1 MSGFAPEW
9 LTLREGA
16 DHHARNAALLAALAK
31 HFSTRDAVTVVDL
44 GAGLGS
50 NLRATAPVLPA
61 RQHWVLVD
69 HDPVLLAGACEAI
82 ASWADS
88 VRPATA
94 GLEVM
99 KAGRS
104 IRVEVRHADLAKN
117 PGAFAVHAPDLVTV
131 AALFDLV
138 SEKWIG
144 RFTAALAAA
153 RVPLYAVLDYDGTN
167 TWNPPHPA
175 DTAMIAAFNRHQG
188 NDKGFGSA
196 AGSRATDLLAE
207 RLAAANYRIERAP
220 SPWRL
225 GAGETGLIRALTQG
239 FVEAVRETG
248 EVPATTIE
256 TWLKARMADG
266 VTCTVGHDDLLA
278 LLPR

>member
-9 LTLREGA
+9 LSLREGA
-16 DHHARNAALLAALAK
+16 DHRARNAGLLAALSK

-50 NLRATAPVLPA
+50 NLRATAPALSA

-69 HDPVLLAGACEAI
+69 HDPVLLAGACDAI

-99 KAGRS
+99 KADRS
-104 IRVEVRHADLAKN
+104 IRVEVRQSDLAKD
-117 PGAFAVHAPDLVTV
+117 PGAFAVHAPDLVTA

-138 SEKWIG
+138 SEVWIG

-167 TWNPPHPA
+167 AWSPPHQA
-175 DTAMIAAFNRHQG
+175 DAAMVAGFNRHQG
-188 NDKGFGSA
+188 SDKGFGSA

-207 RLAAANYRIERAP
+207 RLAGAGYRIERGT

-225 GAGETGLIRALTQG
+225 GAGETALMRVLTQG
-239 FVEAVRETG
+239 FAEAVRETG
-248 EVPATTIE
+248 EVPAATIE
-256 TWLKARMADG
+256 AWLKARMADG
-266 VTCTVGHDDLLA
+266 VTCTVGHEDILA
-278 LLPR
+278 IPR

>member
-16 DHHARNAALLAALAK
+16 DHRARNAGLLAALGK
-31 HFSTRDAVTVVDL
+31 HFSTRDAVIVVDL

-50 NLRATAPVLPA
+50 NLRATAPALPA

-69 HDPVLLAGACEAI
+69 HDPVLLAGACDAI

-88 VRPATA
+88 VRPATV

-99 KAGRS
+99 KADRS
-104 IRVEVRHADLAKN
+104 IRVEVRHADLAKD
-117 PGAFAVHAPDLVTV
+117 PGAFAAHAPDLVTA

-138 SEKWIG
+138 SEEWIG

-167 TWNPPHPA
+167 AWNPPHPA
-175 DTAMIAAFNRHQG
+175 DAAMVAAFNRHQSS
-188 NDKGFGSA
+188 DKGFGSA
-196 AGSRATDLLAE
+196 AGSRATDLLAK
-207 RLAAANYRIERAP
+207 RLAAAGYRIERGS

-225 GAGETGLIRALTQG
+225 GPDEAVLIRALTQG
-239 FVEAVRETG
+239 FADAVKKTG
-248 EVPATTIE
+248 EVPAATIKA
-256 TWLKARMADG
+256 WLKARMADG
-266 VTCTVGHDDLLA
+266 ITCTVGHEDILA
-278 LLPR
+278 IPR

>member
-16 DHHARNAALLAALAK
+16 DHRARNAELLAALGK
-31 HFSTRDAVTVVDL
+31 HFSTRDAITVVDL

-50 NLRATAPVLPA
+50 NLRAAAPVLPA

-69 HDPVLLAGACEAI
+69 HDPVLLAGACDAI
-82 ASWADS
+82 ASWSDS

-117 PGAFAVHAPDLVTV
+117 PGAFATHAPDLVTA

-138 SEKWIG
+138 SEEWIG
-144 RFTAALAAA
+144 RFTAALTAAC
-153 RVPLYAVLDYDGTN
+153 VPLYAVLDYDGTN
-167 TWNPPHPA
+167 AWSPPHPA
-175 DTAMIAAFNRHQG
+175 DPAMVAAFNRHQG
-188 NDKGFGSA
+188 SDKGFGIA
-196 AGSRATDLLAE
+196 AGSKATDFLAE
-207 RLAAANYRIERAP
+207 RLAAMDYRIERGQ
-220 SPWRL
+220 SPWIL
-225 GAGETGLIRALTQG
+225 GSGETKLIRVLTQG
-239 FVEAVRETG
+239 FAEAVRETG
-248 EVPATTIE
+248 EIPAATIE
-256 TWLKARMADG
+256 AWLKARMADG
-266 VTCTVGHDDLLA
+266 VSCTVGHEDILA
-278 LLPR
+278 IAR

>member
-16 DHHARNAALLAALAK
+16 DHRARNAELLAALGK
-31 HFSTRDAVTVVDL
+31 NFSTRDAITVVDL

-50 NLRATAPVLPA
+50 NLRAAAPVLPA

-69 HDPVLLAGACEAI
+69 YDPVLLAGACDAI
-82 ASWADS
+82 AGWADS

-99 KAGRS
+99 KADRS

-117 PGAFAVHAPDLVTV
+117 PGAFATYAPDLVTA

-138 SEKWIG
+138 SEQWIG
-144 RFTAALAAA
+144 RFAAALAAA

-167 TWNPPHPA
+167 AWSPPLPA
-175 DTAMIAAFNRHQG
+175 DAALVAAFNRHQG
-188 NDKGFGSA
+188 TDKGFGSA
-196 AGSRATDLLAE
+196 AGSRATDLLAGH
-207 RLAAANYRIERAP
+207 LTAAGYRIERAP
-220 SPWRL
+220 SPWHI
-225 GAGETGLIRALTQG
+225 GKGEMALLRALTQG
-239 FVEAVRETG
+239 FAEAVRETG
-248 EVPATTIE
+248 EIPAATIE
-256 TWLKARMADG
+256 AWLQARKADG
-266 VTCTVGHDDLLA
+266 VTCTVGHEDILA
-278 LLPR
+278 LPR

>member
-9 LTLREGA
+9 LALREGA
-16 DHHARNAALLAALAK
+16 DHRARNAGLLAALGK

-50 NLRATAPVLPA
+50 NLRGTAPALPA

-69 HDPVLLAGACEAI
+69 YDPVLLAGACDAI
-82 ASWADS
+82 ASWADA

-99 KAGRS
+99 KADRS
-104 IRVEVRHADLAKN
+104 IRVEVRHADLAKD
-117 PGAFAVHAPDLVTV
+117 PGAFAAHAPDLVTA

-138 SEKWIG
+138 SEQWIE
-144 RFTAALAAA
+144 RFAAALGAA

-167 TWNPPHPA
+167 AWSPPHPA
-175 DTAMIAAFNRHQG
+175 DAVMAAAFNRHQG
-188 NDKGFGSA
+188 SDKGFGSA
-196 AGSRATDLLAE
+196 SGSRATDLLAE
-207 RLAAANYRIERAP
+207 RFAAVDYRIERAP

-225 GAGETGLIRALTQG
+225 GPDEAVLIRALTQG
-239 FVEAVRETG
+239 FADAVKETG
-248 EVPATTIE
+248 EVPAATIE
-256 TWLKARMADG
+256 AWLKARMADG
-266 VTCTVGHDDLLA
+266 ITCTVGHEDILA
-278 LLPR
+278 IPR

>member
-9 LTLREGA
+9 LTLREDT
-16 DHHARNAALLAALAK
+16 DHRARNAGLLAALGK

-69 HDPVLLAGACEAI
+69 HDPVLLAGACDAI

-99 KAGRS
+99 KADRS
-104 IRVEVRHADLAKN
+104 IRVEVRHADLARD
-117 PGAFAVHAPDLVTV
+117 PGAFAAHAPDLVTA

-138 SEKWIG
+138 SEEWIG

-153 RVPLYAVLDYDGTN
+153 RVPLYAVLGYDGTN
-167 TWNPPHPA
+167 AWSPPHPVDA
-175 DTAMIAAFNRHQG
+175 AMVAAFNRHQG
-188 NDKGFGSA
+188 SDKGFGIA
-196 AGSRATDLLAE
+196 AGSKATDFLAE
-207 RLAAANYRIERAP
+207 RLKASHRNERGQ
-220 SPWRL
+220 SPWIL
-225 GAGETGLIRALTQG
+225 GSGETKLIRALTQG
-239 FVEAVRETG
+239 FAEAVRETG
-248 EVPATTIE
+248 EVAAANIE
-256 TWLKARMADG
+256 AWLKARMADG
-266 VTCTVGHDDLLA
+266 VSCTVGHEDILA
-278 LLPR
+278 IAR

>member
-16 DHHARNAALLAALAK
+16 DHRARNAGLLAALGK

-50 NLRATAPVLPA
+50 NLRATALALPA

-69 HDPVLLAGACEAI
+69 YDPVLLAGACDAI

-99 KAGRS
+99 KADRS
-104 IRVEVRHADLAKN
+104 IRVEVRHADLARD
-117 PGAFAVHAPDLVTV
+117 PGAFAAHVPDLVTA

-138 SEKWIG
+138 SEQWIE
-144 RFTAALAAA
+144 RFAAALGAA

-167 TWNPPHPA
+167 AWSPPHPA
-175 DTAMIAAFNRHQG
+175 DAALAAAFNRHQG
-188 NDKGFGSA
+188 DDKGFGSA

-207 RLAAANYRIERAP
+207 QLVAAGYGIERAP

-225 GAGETGLIRALTQG
+225 GAGETPLLRALTQG
-239 FVEAVRETG
+239 FAEAVRETG
-248 EVPATTIE
+248 EVPAATIE
-256 TWLKARMADG
+256 AWLKARMANG
-266 VTCTVGHDDLLA
+266 VTCTVGHEDILA
-278 LLPR
+278 IPR

>member
-9 LTLREGA
+9 LSLREAA
-16 DHHARNAALLAALAK
+16 DYRARNAGLLAALGK
-31 HFSTRDAVTVVDL
+31 HFSARDAIIVVDL

-50 NLRATAPVLPA
+50 NLRATAPALPA

-69 HDPVLLAGACEAI
+69 HDPVLLAGACDAI
-82 ASWADS
+82 ASWADL

-104 IRVEVRHADLAKN
+104 IRVEVKHADLAKD
-117 PGAFAVHAPDLVTV
+117 PGTFAAHAPDLVTA

-138 SEKWIG
+138 SEKWIE

-153 RVPLYAVLDYDGTN
+153 RVPLYAVLDYDSTN
-167 TWNPPHPA
+167 AWSPPHPA
-175 DTAMIAAFNRHQG
+175 DAAMVAAFNRHQST
-188 NDKGFGSA
+188 DKGFGSA
-196 AGSRATDLLAE
+196 AGSRATDLLAG
-207 RLAAANYRIERAP
+207 RLAAAGYRTERAP

-225 GAGETGLIRALTQG
+225 GAGDTELIRILTQG
-239 FVEAVRETG
+239 FAEAVRETG
-248 EVPATTIE
+248 EVPAATIE
-256 TWLKARMADG
+256 AWLKARMADG
-266 VTCTVGHDDLLA
+266 VTCSVGHEDLLA
-278 LLPR
+278 IPR